1 MLRTSQQCHRS
12 ERNVEFWLF
21 DFVFRYPAGAQD
33 DPSCGCCTAAELCS
47 ALSIQAEARGLLQVR
62 NVTSQRATP
71 LLHNLPSLTQ
81 PSQIETSFLSAWH
94 SAQICILS
102 AGVTWAKTGC
112 KTNTSFW
119 ENDYRL
125 KNIPSAGC
133 VLWPLSQND
142 PVPECINTSMW
153 TLWSKIKRVCSLTYM
168 IVCNIWT
175 CKTCAYTPQSSQAS
189 FLIFE
194 TKYKQRIKL
203 KVKEKWNTELKCWP
217 LSQEPVSVCLP
228 SSPSK
233 VALFFF
239 FFFLHPDSLLPNTNI
254 TPVQRENGVKNITNL
269 TWGDSEERYTIHRSA
284 KTDRLSPSR
293 IIKKWML
300 LEVEQ

>member
-1 MLRTSQQCHRS
+1 M
-12 ERNVEFWLF
+12 W
-21 DFVFRYPAGAQD
+21 
-33 DPSCGCCTAAELCS
+33 
-47 ALSIQAEARGLLQVR
+47 
-62 NVTSQRATP
+62 
-71 LLHNLPSLTQ
+71 LLHRCRTLFSSEHTSRASRSASSEKCNLPKGDSTSSNLPSLTQ
-81 PSQIETSFLSAWH
+81 PSKIETSFLSTWH

-102 AGVTWAKTGC
+102 AGVTRAKTGC

-125 KNIPSAGC
+125 KNIPSAAC

-142 PVPECINTSMW
+142 PVPECIKTSMF

-168 IVCNIWT
+168 IVCNMWT

-203 KVKEKWNTELKCWP
+203 KVKEKWNTESKCWP

-239 FFFLHPDSLLPNTNI
+239 FLHPDILLPNTNI
-254 TPVQRENGVKNITNL
+254 TPVQRENITNL
-269 TWGDSEERYTIHRSA
+269 IWGDSEERYTTESVSQVSQNRS
-284 KTDRLSPSR
+284 TIS
-293 IIKKWML
+293 
-300 LEVEQ
+300 VQNH